1 MDTTCF
7 EIKTVYSREDLEG
20 LYDAFLSG
28 EKSARIS
35 KKITKAASTFGA
47 ILFWAFAALTL
58 ISNLFTGSLY
68 IFLIAFSMSA
78 VIALLG
84 WLMFFMGN
92 RRFRSKAV
100 WNAYPNKGEQIL
112 FRFSSDGF
120 LSTQGHL
127 ETKVSYAG
135 IVRLCQDSQRL
146 YLFTSSQ
153 VAYIL
158 PKRDFIEQVDAFRE
172 FRTCI
177 HNLKRRLAG
186 SFSAMPR

>member
-7 EIKTVYSREDLEG
+7 EIKTVYSSEDLEG

-28 EKSARIS
+28 EKSVRIS
-35 KKITKAASTFGA
+35 KKTTKAASTFGA
-47 ILFWAFAALTL
+47 ILFWVFAAL
-58 ISNLFTGSLY
+58 I
-68 IFLIAFSMSA
+68 
-78 VIALLG
+78 LLG

-146 YLFTSSQ
+146 YLFTSPQ

-172 FRTCI
+172 FICASTGLQMEY
-177 HNLKRRLAG
+177 H
-186 SFSAMPR
+186 

>member
-28 EKSARIS
+28 EKSVRIS

-84 WLMFFMGN
+84 WLIAEREEIVFVYG
-92 RRFRSKAV
+92 
-100 WNAYPNKGEQIL
+100 KGKRKPEIQKQS
-112 FRFSSDGF
+112 R
-120 LSTQGHL
+120 L
-127 ETKVSYAG
+127 ER
-135 IVRLCQDSQRL
+135 ISQ
-146 YLFTSSQ
+146 
-153 VAYIL
+153 
-158 PKRDFIEQVDAFRE
+158 
-172 FRTCI
+172 
-177 HNLKRRLAG
+177 
-186 SFSAMPR
+186 

>member
-112 FRFSSDGF
+112 FRSSSDGF

-146 YLFTSSQ
+146 YLFTSPQ

-172 FRTCI
+172 FICASTGLQMEY
-177 HNLKRRLAG
+177 H
-186 SFSAMPR
+186 